1 MNNSIYLFPKP
12 ENEPVLGYAPG
23 SPERTA
29 IRKALDELYNTVTEI
44 PIIIGGKEV
53 RTKNMGEVVMPTENH
68 HVLARYHKV
77 GEKEVKAAIAAAMK
91 AQKEWADTPWI
102 DRASVMLK
110 IATLI
115 SGKYR
120 WLINAA
126 TMLGQGKTTMQA
138 EIDSACELVDFLRYN
153 AWYASQIYSDQP
165 CSDKGT
171 LNYVTYRAM
180 EGFVFAIT
188 PFNFTSIASNLCLS
202 PVLMGNVC
210 IWKPSTTAL
219 LSNYILMKIYKE
231 AGLPDGVVNFL
242 PGSGALIGK
251 VAFADENLAGV
262 HFTGSTSTFKGFWKA
277 IGQNIDIYKTYPK
290 IVGETGGKDFIM
302 AHKSAD
308 AEQVATA
315 IVRGAFEFQGQKCSA
330 ASRAYVPKSMW
341 PKVKD
346 IIGKMLKEIKMGDVR
361 DFSAFVNAVIDEAS
375 FDNCMNYINHAK
387 KSRDAEIVFGGN
399 GDKSKGW
406 FVEPTVI
413 LAKKPNYK
421 SMCEEIFGPIITIY
435 VYEDAKYEETC
446 RLCDTTSPYALTG
459 AIFANDRTALR
470 KGAEILKYAAGNI
483 YYNDKP
489 TGAVVGQQPFGGA
502 RASGTNDK
510 AGSYLNLVRW
520 ISPQAVKETFDPA
533 RNYSYPFVSNEDNP
547 YKPAVAAK
555 KAAPK
560 AAAKKVVAKA
570 APKAKAPAKKAVAK
584 KK

>member
-1 MNNSIYLFPKP
+1 
-12 ENEPVLGYAPG
+12 
-23 SPERTA
+23 
-29 IRKALDELYNTVTEI
+29 
-44 PIIIGGKEV
+44 
-53 RTKNMGEVVMPTENH
+53 
-68 HVLARYHKV
+68 
-77 GEKEVKAAIAAAMK
+77 
-91 AQKEWADTPWI
+91 
-102 DRASVMLK
+102 
-110 IATLI
+110 
-115 SGKYR
+115 
-120 WLINAA
+120 
-126 TMLGQGKTTMQA
+126 
-138 EIDSACELVDFLRYN
+138 
-153 AWYASQIYSDQP
+153 
-165 CSDKGT
+165 
-171 LNYVTYRAM
+171 
-180 EGFVFAIT
+180 
-188 PFNFTSIASNLCLS
+188 
-202 PVLMGNVC
+202 MGNVC

-399 GDKSKGW
+399 GDKSVGW

>member
-153 AWYASQIYSDQP
+153 AWYAGQIYSDQP

-171 LNYVTYRAM
+171 LNYNVYRAM

-387 KSRDAEIVFGGN
+387 KSKDAEIVFGGN
-399 GDKSKGW
+399 GDKSVGW

>member
-171 LNYVTYRAM
+171 LNYNVYRAM

-219 LSNYILMKIYKE
+219 LSNYILMEIYKE

-387 KSRDAEIVFGGN
+387 KSKDAEIVFGGN
-399 GDKSKGW
+399 GDKSVGW